1 MMFKNLSVLMLGV
14 TAVVFCGCQADRLTS
29 APGGTYIS
37 PEKYAANYWQE
48 IAKPVPVF
56 RKTLTDKTAEE
67 SAEIFER
74 YVALFKKYAPYLL
87 EEYNSYDKVLNWQPG
102 TYLKRTFW
110 PLDGAA
116 MAKQKGHECTSWAA
130 LPDLAAENQLL
141 LHKTRDTSIRKSVIV
156 HRPATDRYGYI
167 GLHDIGWADVTMGIN
182 SVGVA
187 ITMNSGDLSDGVSD
201 FGMDTTLMGRII
213 LEQCKTADEAAAM
226 LKDMFEN
233 NAYKHGVYGSI
244 FMIADKDC
252 VYVIENDGKRYHSQ
266 KYTKGFAV
274 RANAWNF
281 PEMLPFSQKSYRYA
295 LDSRRREFAVT
306 EAVFKRG
313 KKHDRPVTAEQMFKA
328 ARVTKV
334 EGDNDPK
341 ANGPCAARTVSAATF
356 SIDREFPAD
365 LTTVYAAPGNPEY
378 TFFIPVPLTVNELP
392 APLLNQKFS
401 AEVYKNFAAKKKPVS
416 DEKRAEIEKRMYEI
430 HRAAR
435 EKARQILRESFSEAN
450 RLKARK
456 IMNEAFV
463 ENWRI
468 ISKYYSTF

>member
-1 MMFKNLSVLMLGV
+1 MLKNLSFVMLGV
-14 TAVVFCGCQADRLTS
+14 TAVIFCGCQADRLTS
-29 APGGTYIS
+29 APGGIEVS
-37 PEKYAANYWQE
+37 PEKYAAEYWQE

-56 RKTLTDKTAEE
+56 EKTLIDKTEKE

-74 YVALFKKYAPYLL
+74 YTALFKKYAPYLL
-87 EEYNSYDKVLNWQPG
+87 EEYQTYDKVLKWKPG

-110 PLDGAA
+110 PLDGEA

-141 LHKTRDTSIRKSVIV
+141 LHKSRDTSIRKSVIV
-156 HRPATDRYGYI
+156 HRPAKERYGYI

-201 FGMDTTLMGRII
+201 CGMDTTLLGRII

-233 NAYKHGVYGSI
+233 DAYKHGICGSI

-252 VYVIENDGKRYHSQ
+252 VYIVENDGKRYHSK
-266 KYTKGFAV
+266 KYTKGFAI
-274 RANAWNF
+274 RANAWSF
-281 PEMLPFSQKSYRYA
+281 PEMLPFSQKKFRYV

-306 EAVFKRG
+306 EAVFERG
-313 KKHDRPVTAEQMFKA
+313 KKYDRPVTAEQMIKA

-334 EGDNDPK
+334 EDDIDPK

-365 LTTVYAAPGNPEY
+365 LTVIYAAVGNPEY
-378 TFFIPVPLTVNELP
+378 TFFIPIPLTVNEVP
-392 APLLNQKFS
+392 AALLNQKFS
-401 AEVYKNFAAKKKPVS
+401 EEVYRNFAKKQKNVS
-416 DEKRAEIEKRMYEI
+416 DAKRDEIEKRMYEI
-430 HRAAR
+430 QRIAR
-435 EKARQILRESFSEAN
+435 EKARKILRNSFSESC
-450 RLKARK
+450 RLEARK
-456 IMNEAFV
+456 IMNDAFA

-468 ISKYYSTF
+468 ISKYYTNF